1 MSEDKDINNKTVNE
15 ETSVIHTV
23 KEEEE
28 KKPEVKEEEPE
39 KKKKRRFFTINVII
53 GIVLCAAI
61 VLLGL
66 SMYAYKNRDTIRKQA
81 KQQVI
86 DSSVDDEP
94 ASTALP
100 SELTTLGSNLIFV
113 NKSHSL
119 PADYV
124 PANLTTPYL
133 NSTTD
138 AIQLTEEAGN
148 QAKAMKDA
156 AANDGINLIVSSG
169 YRSYSEQDAF
179 YQSRVNLLGKEA
191 ANTDCAQ
198 AGMSE
203 HQTGLAIDF
212 TDDPTNS
219 NSHSAS
225 FADTDAGKWLYEH
238 AHEYGFILRYPKG
251 KESITGYNYMP
262 WHYRYVGT
270 DTANAM
276 YEISPDETFE
286 EYFNI
291 Q

>member
-1 MSEDKDINNKTVNE
+1 MSEDKDMNNKTVNE

-23 KEEEE
+23 KEE

-39 KKKKRRFFTINVII
+39 KKKKKRFFTINVII
-53 GIVLCAAI
+53 GIILCAAI

-81 KQQVI
+81 KQQAI
-86 DSSVDDEP
+86 ADSSDEEP

-100 SELTTLGSNLIFV
+100 SDLTTLGSNLIFV

-156 AANDGINLIVSSG
+156 AADDGITLIVSSG
-169 YRSYSEQDAF
+169 YRSYSEQDAY

-212 TDDPTNS
+212 TDDPSNA
-219 NSHSAS
+219 NSHSVS

-262 WHYRYVGT
+262 WHYRYVGA

-276 YEISPDETFE
+276 YIISPDETFE

-291 Q
+291 H

>member
-1 MSEDKDINNKTVNE
+1 MSEDKDMNNKTVNE

-23 KEEEE
+23 KEE

-39 KKKKRRFFTINVII
+39 KKKKKRFFTINVII
-53 GIVLCAAI
+53 GIILCAAI

-81 KQQVI
+81 KQQAI
-86 DSSVDDEP
+86 ADSSDEEP

-100 SELTTLGSNLIFV
+100 SDLTTLGSNLIFV

-156 AANDGINLIVSSG
+156 AADDGITLIVSSG
-169 YRSYSEQDAF
+169 YRSYSEQDAY

-212 TDDPTNS
+212 TDDPSNA

-262 WHYRYVGT
+262 WHYRYVGA

-276 YEISPDETFE
+276 YAISPDETFE

-291 Q
+291 H

>member
-1 MSEDKDINNKTVNE
+1 MSEKKDMNNNTVNE
-15 ETSVIHTV
+15 ETNVIHTV
-23 KEEEE
+23 KEE
-28 KKPEVKEEEPE
+28 KKPEIKEPE
-39 KKKKRRFFTINVII
+39 PDKKKKRIFTINVII

-81 KQQVI
+81 KQQTAVT
-86 DSSVDDEP
+86 STDDEP

-100 SELTTLGSNLIFV
+100 SDLTTLGSNLIFV

-119 PADYV
+119 PSDYV

-156 AANDGINLIVSSG
+156 AAEDGITLIVSSG
-169 YRSYSEQDAF
+169 YRSYAEQDAY

-212 TDDPTNS
+212 TDDPSNS
-219 NSHSAS
+219 NSHSEA

-276 YEISPDETFE
+276 YAISPDETFE

-291 Q
+291 N

>member
-23 KEEEE
+23 KEEE
-28 KKPEVKEEEPE
+28 KKPEVKEEEPAE
-39 KKKKRRFFTINVII
+39 KKKKRFFTINVII

-61 VLLGL
+61 VLFGL

-81 KQQVI
+81 KQQAI
-86 DSSVDDEP
+86 DSSADDQP

-156 AANDGINLIVSSG
+156 AASDGINLIVSSG
-169 YRSYSEQDAF
+169 YRSYSEQDAY

-219 NSHSAS
+219 NSHSVS

-276 YEISPDETFE
+276 YAISPDETFE

-291 Q
+291 K